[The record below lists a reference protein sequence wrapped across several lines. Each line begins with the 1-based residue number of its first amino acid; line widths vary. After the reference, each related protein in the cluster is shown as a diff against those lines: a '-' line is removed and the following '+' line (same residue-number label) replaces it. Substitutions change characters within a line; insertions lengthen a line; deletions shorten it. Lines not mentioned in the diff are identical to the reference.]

1 MRLSGKIAV
10 VTGAGRGLG
19 KAIALR
25 LAEEGAGVAV
35 VDINGE
41 TARCVQKEVG
51 ERGVRSLSCCAD
63 VSNVS
68 QVKSMVLSVVKEL
81 GTVDILVN
89 NAGILHTT
97 AIENITE
104 EEWDRLLA
112 VNLKSVFFTSQ
123 QVLPYM
129 KRKRY
134 GRIVNISSS
143 AGRMGGYGNGVG
155 YAASKA
161 GIIGLTMSFA
171 RKVAE
176 FGVTVNAVAPGT
188 TETEIIQALSEETKQ
203 MLKNLIPM
211 KRLGT
216 PKNVADAVAFLAS
229 GEADFIT
236 GAVIDVNGGLFMG

>member
-1 MRLSGKIAV
+1 
-10 VTGAGRGLG
+10 
-19 KAIALR
+19 
-25 LAEEGAGVAV
+25 
-35 VDINGE
+35 
-41 TARCVQKEVG
+41 
-51 ERGVRSLSCCAD
+51 
-63 VSNVS
+63 
-68 QVKSMVLSVVKEL
+68 
-81 GTVDILVN
+81 
-89 NAGILHTT
+89 
-97 AIENITE
+97 
-104 EEWDRLLA
+104 
-112 VNLKSVFFTSQ
+112 
-123 QVLPYM
+123 
-129 KRKRY
+129 
-134 GRIVNISSS
+134 
-143 AGRMGGYGNGVG
+143 MGGYGNGVG

>member
-1 MRLSGKIAV
+1 MRLSGKVAI
-10 VTGAGRGLG
+10 VTGGGRGLG
-19 KAIALR
+19 KAIAVR
-25 LAEEGAGVAV
+25 LAEEGAGIAV
-35 VDINGE
+35 VDINE
-41 TARCVQKEVG
+41 VTARSVQG
-51 ERGVRSLSCCAD
+51 ELRDHGVKSLSCGAD
-63 VSNVS
+63 VSNVAE
-68 QVKSMVLSVVKEL
+68 VKSMVLSVVREL

-89 NAGILHTT
+89 NAGIVHTT

-104 EEWDRLLA
+104 EEWDRLIA
-112 VNLKSVFFTSQ
+112 VNLKSVFFASQ

-143 AGRMGGYGNGVG
+143 AGRMGGYGNGVA

-176 FGVTVNAVAPGT
+176 HGVTVNAVAPGT
-188 TETEIIQALSEETKQ
+188 TETEMIQALSEETKR
-203 MLKNLIPM
+203 MLKDLIPM

-229 GEADFIT
+229 DEADFIT